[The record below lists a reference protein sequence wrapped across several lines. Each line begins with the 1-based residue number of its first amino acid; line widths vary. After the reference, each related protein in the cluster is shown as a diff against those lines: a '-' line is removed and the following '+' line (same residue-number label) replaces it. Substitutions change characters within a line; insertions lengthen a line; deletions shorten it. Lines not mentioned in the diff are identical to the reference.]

1 MGSEDGYE
9 QGSRDERTTHQKR
22 DSQAFGRRPGVHTI
36 EENSTP
42 AASVRAVLDTRNV
55 QPNARVGF
63 IAADREDAGRLDAV
77 AGCEFVDDRIRLRE

>member
-1 MGSEDGYE
+1 MSKGLVTSGPHL
-9 QGSRDERTTHQKR
+9 TTR
-22 DSQAFGRRPGVHTI
+22 SAILRLLAAGPGVRTI

-55 QPNARVGF
+55 QPNARVRF
-63 IAADREDAGRLDAV
+63 IAADRDDAGRLDAV